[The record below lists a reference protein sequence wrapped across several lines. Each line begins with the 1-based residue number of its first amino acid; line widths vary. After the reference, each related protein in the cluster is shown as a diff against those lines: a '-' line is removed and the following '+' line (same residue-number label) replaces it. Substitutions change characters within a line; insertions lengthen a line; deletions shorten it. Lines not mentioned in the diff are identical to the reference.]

1 MIVRVF
7 IARISSNIK
16 KKFAILSSDIIAQQV
31 LTVDVVIIN
40 KQQITLKQQ

>member
-16 KKFAILSSDIIAQQV
+16 KKFAILSSDTITQQL
-31 LTVDVVIIN
+31 LTVDGVIIN
-40 KQQITLKQQ
+40 KQQTTLKQQ